1 MKQRKRWLGLAVA
14 PFALALLAFAQP
26 AKAADYTGDCANIPD
41 HVTGDAVVNDSACVI
56 DTGATLIVDGTLTID
71 AVSVDVKSEV
81 QAVSKVTIRTTTGE
95 LKLRKKASS
104 QFSDILLQAPQNR
117 IETKVLEAGNSV
129 QVDAGLNGAEGSMR
143 DIVIDGRIV
152 VNKHQPFSSPDIH
165 ANVLL
170 RASGPISTKTIRTD
184 GALGDM
190 NIKSGGIQIEAYR
203 TIALAEG
210 AGEFVIGGP
219 GVNGVDGELIT
230 RSTVGGGTNSVTTI
244 GGVNIVNGN
253 RLSQGSIRLVDVSA
267 IKINAT
273 QSRSGFLE
281 LNAQAGKIFLPEGR
295 LDSDSAPGQR
305 AGIVLLLAKTL
316 DVQAG
321 TIISASQAQDDPG
334 SSHQVVIAAET
345 VKYRGGEAGG
355 LKVLADGHGVPGY
368 FGLVQL
374 VPYGY
379 LTPVNTTDQHN
390 NVNQMFWTYTVNT
403 PELAKDGALTLD
415 GTEGN
420 APLLLRAD
428 GNTAAVNVSGPTV
441 SVAD

>member
-129 QVDAGLNGAEGSMR
+129 QGDAGLNGAEGSMR

-170 RASGPISTKTIRTD
+170 RASGPIST
-184 GALGDM
+184 
-190 NIKSGGIQIEAYR
+190 
-203 TIALAEG
+203 
-210 AGEFVIGGP
+210 VIF
-219 GVNGVDGELIT
+219 
-230 RSTVGGGTNSVTTI
+230 S
-244 GGVNIVNGN
+244 
-253 RLSQGSIRLVDVSA
+253 
-267 IKINAT
+267 
-273 QSRSGFLE
+273 SRC
-281 LNAQAGKIFLPEGR
+281 
-295 LDSDSAPGQR
+295 
-305 AGIVLLLAKTL
+305 
-316 DVQAG
+316 
-321 TIISASQAQDDPG
+321 
-334 SSHQVVIAAET
+334 H
-345 VKYRGGEAGG
+345 
-355 LKVLADGHGVPGY
+355 
-368 FGLVQL
+368 
-374 VPYGY
+374 
-379 LTPVNTTDQHN
+379 
-390 NVNQMFWTYTVNT
+390 
-403 PELAKDGALTLD
+403 
-415 GTEGN
+415 
-420 APLLLRAD
+420 
-428 GNTAAVNVSGPTV
+428 
-441 SVAD
+441 